1 MIPNDPINE
10 PLQPAALP
18 PPVAPPANPFWDY
31 KDLLV
36 FVFLL
41 IPSLALAMLAIGL
54 LTFFTALNA
63 PLKLFLLQIV
73 FYFLIL
79 GSLGA
84 IFRLRYH
91 EPLWRSLGW
100 KSLPVLSAAACLF
113 AGPFLA
119 LGLAILGAIL
129 RTPEIPLPFQ
139 QMLANRST
147 VVLFGIL
154 VVLLGPLCEELVF
167 RGFMMP
173 LFIRTLG
180 AALGILFTAVLFGCA
195 HGYEYAW
202 SWRHIL
208 LISTA
213 GLIFGWARYKTGST
227 AAAAFMHSTFNL
239 TQFAA
244 FVAQSAHSS
253 TGLPF

>member
-1 MIPNDPINE
+1 MIPNE
-10 PLQPAALP
+10 PGSEALP
-18 PPVAPPANPFWDY
+18 AIGVPPAVAREPFWDY

-36 FVFLL
+36 FVCLL
-41 IPSLALAMLAIGL
+41 IPSLGIAVLATGL
-54 LTFFTALNA
+54 LTIFTRLSA
-63 PLKLFLLQIV
+63 PLRLFLLQIV
-73 FYFLIL
+73 FYFLIFV
-79 GSLGA
+79 SLGLL
-84 IFRLRYH
+84 FRTRYQQ
-91 EPLWRSLGW
+91 PLWRSLGW
-100 KSLPVLSAAACLF
+100 KPLPISSAALSLF
-113 AGPFLA
+113 AGPLLA
-119 LGLAILGAIL
+119 LALAVLGVIL

-139 QMLANRST
+139 QMLSNRGT

-180 AALGILFTAVLFGCA
+180 AALGIVFTAVLFGCA

-202 SWRHIL
+202 SWRHMV

-213 GLIFGWARYKTGST
+213 GVTFGWARYKTGST

-239 TQFAA
+239 TQFVA
-244 FVAQSAHSS
+244 FLAQAN
-253 TGLPF
+253 TTL